1 MKNDEKVY
9 MRLKN
14 LQQQVS
20 EWVEVYYKHLLKLAN
35 CFQVKVIDVF
45 FTTNFK
51 PCLQPYFRLVTIGM
65 IRDTL
70 IRHKEVT
77 YEETLV
83 EISQNVTTPFTT
95 TCDL

>member
-14 LQQQVS
+14 LQQVS
-20 EWVEVYYKHLLKLAN
+20 EWVEVYYKRLLKLAN
-35 CFQVKVIDVF
+35 FFQVKVIDVF

-51 PCLQPYFRLVTIGM
+51 LGLQPYFRLVTIGM

-77 YEETLV
+77 CEENELV
-83 EISQNVTTPFTT
+83 ITN
-95 TCDL
+95 